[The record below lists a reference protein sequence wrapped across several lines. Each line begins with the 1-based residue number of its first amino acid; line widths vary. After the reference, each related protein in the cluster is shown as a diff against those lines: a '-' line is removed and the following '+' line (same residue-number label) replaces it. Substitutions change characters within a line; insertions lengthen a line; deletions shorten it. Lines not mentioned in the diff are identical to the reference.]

1 MVFHKRSA
9 PSESREVVKKPRVQ
23 TLHGIDAADIAAG
36 AVNLNLSDLSEFGEN
51 HAAWL
56 QWSNAKTGARIASY
70 NCGDG
75 EVCRVSYDA
84 TPERGPARTQLSIR
98 FTGDLAKF
106 QAINKLIL
114 GLKDMPQFRGVTDVI
129 PPFRIDEENGAAYLN
144 TNVYE
149 ASSRSPLVCRA
160 ANKRPL
166 QLQCLNL
173 GDRVTVE
180 RATLACATV
189 YEREEDGATVM
200 SVRCNPK
207 LLQVLAVSD
216 EEIATQKEL
225 SKAAKAKSTSVPIS
239 KLLGQ

>member
-9 PSESREVVKKPRVQ
+9 PSAARDVVKKARVQ
-23 TLHGIDAADIAAG
+23 TLHGIDAADIASG
-36 AVNLNLSDLSEFGEN
+36 TVNLNLSDLSEFGEN

-56 QWSNAKTGARIASY
+56 QWSNAKTGARIASF
-70 NCGDG
+70 NCGEG

-84 TPERGPARTQLSIR
+84 TPERGPARTQLSVR
-98 FTGDLAKF
+98 FTGDLTPF
-106 QAINKLIL
+106 ISINKIIMA
-114 GLKDMPQFRGVTDVI
+114 LKDLPQFRGVTEVA
-129 PPFRIDEENGAAYLN
+129 PPFRIDDESGAAYLN

-149 ASSRSPLVCRA
+149 ATSRCPLVCRA

-173 GDRVTVE
+173 GDRVIVE

-189 YEREEDGATVM
+189 YEREEDGVTAM
-200 SVRCNPK
+200 SVKCNPK

-216 EEIATQKEL
+216 EDLALQKEL
-225 SKAAKAKSTSVPIS
+225 SKAAKAKSTSVSITE
-239 KLLGQ
+239 LLGQ